1 MRKINWTY
9 RVRNEE
15 VVHRVKEERNILYK
29 IKRRKT
35 NCIVHTL
42 RRNALLKPAIE
53 GKIKE
58 KYRGHEDK
66 VEDVSTYWTTLRE
79 REVLGY

>member
-1 MRKINWTY
+1 MWKINWTY

-35 NCIVHTL
+35 KWIGHTL
-42 RRNALLKPAIE
+42 RRNVPLKPAIE
-53 GKIKE
+53 GKI
-58 KYRGHEDK
+58 
-66 VEDVSTYWTTLRE
+66 E
-79 REVLGY
+79 RKI